1 MEFIHNTAKKY
12 NTILTT
18 HICNYKMQESGYPTL
33 SNNFIHSRKME
44 LHVLPEKSK
53 SHFAV
58 GKQNERNQA
67 ERNQEADTG
76 FLRERLISDQF
87 RFRQSNRKLVS

>member
-1 MEFIHNTAKKY
+1 MEFIYNTAKIY
-12 NTILTT
+12 NTILTI

-44 LHVLPEKSK
+44 LHVMPEKSK
-53 SHFAV
+53 LHVAV

-67 ERNQEADTG
+67 EESRG
-76 FLRERLISDQF
+76 GYR
-87 RFRQSNRKLVS
+87 VSKGEVNF